1 MAAFKCKM
9 CGGDLIIEQGS
20 TVAECEYCGS
30 KQTLPKLDDDRRAN
44 LYDRAN
50 HFRRNNEFDKAAG
63 IYEQILNEDT
73 TDAEAYRSLVLCQYG
88 I

>member
-9 CGGDLIIEQGS
+9 CGGALEFESGA
-20 TVAECEYCGS
+20 TVAECPFCGV

-50 HFRRNNEFDKAAG
+50 HFRRQNEYD
-63 IYEQILNEDT
+63 
-73 TDAEAYRSLVLCQYG
+73 
-88 I
+88 